1 MHFGHAI
8 ARVMPVSENSSL
20 HYVYGLTRGPYAGPL
35 ASGVIP
41 GAVPQFAP
49 VTAGL
54 WAVIGFV
61 SAAVAE
67 SWQEPATLAAA
78 ALAHHEMILSLH
90 ALGDV
95 IPFRFGTVFASLA
108 DLQSQIEMNAAHY
121 RQCFEK
127 IGGAEEVEIR
137 LMADLDVFV
146 AHHLDTHRAEL
157 GALSPGRR
165 YLVERQLRRQ
175 CAEQWTEVKQS
186 AWKALE
192 QALPGG
198 PWPSQRLDAD
208 RRVFLWPRKS
218 QHLYTFAEKFHQS
231 QDGLRF
237 SVNGVWPPYSFVT
250 PQSRLPSEAEPVVGG

>member
-1 MHFGHAI
+1 M
-8 ARVMPVSENSSL
+8 SEKGSL
-20 HYVYGLTRGPYAGPL
+20 FYLYALTRAPYAGQL
-35 ASGVIP
+35 ATGVAP
-41 GAVPQFAP
+41 GPAPQFKP
-49 VTAGL
+49 VTPGL
-54 WAVIGFV
+54 WALIGFV
-61 SAAVAE
+61 PSEVAE
-67 SWQEPATLAAA
+67 SWQQAATLAAA

-121 RQCFEK
+121 LQCFEK
-127 IGGAEEVEIR
+127 IAGAEEVEIR
-137 LMADLDVFV
+137 LLADLDVFV

-175 CAEQWTEVKQS
+175 CDEQWTEVKQS

-198 PWPSQRLDAD
+198 PWPSLPLDAD
-208 RRVFLWPRKS
+208 RHVYLLPRKS